1 MLRTWGKL
9 LLELLA
15 KGAGFLPLA
24 AERLLLTRGATTTSR
39 KICKQQH
46 PLRMGGLEQS
56 QPCILCDCYCCM
68 TPSQVHNLDAQA
80 GLELKALILLTGV
93 AMSDQTHLFCA
104 RCITYGSKG
113 LQAVNVSRHV
123 ALLHRLR
130 QPL

>member
-1 MLRTWGKL
+1 
-9 LLELLA
+9 
-15 KGAGFLPLA
+15 
-24 AERLLLTRGATTTSR
+24 
-39 KICKQQH
+39 
-46 PLRMGGLEQS
+46 MGWLEQS

-68 TPSQVHNLDAQA
+68 NLAQVHNLDAQA
-80 GLELKALILLTGV
+80 GLVPTALNLLMGF

-123 ALLHRLR
+123 ALLERLR